1 MTLVRRGISRKMTLL
16 VVDPDQ
22 GHRRGML
29 ETLAKEA
36 VDGEL
41 EFLTADS
48 VEQAMALFRERHP
61 DLLLISTAQL
71 DQLGLELAMRVR
83 AAEGTRHTGIVFVD
97 HRPKD
102 DGTLSVECLE
112 MGADDFLRQGATA
125 AEVMAR
131 LRAVLRLKAMT
142 DELRSAN
149 HRLSVLSL
157 TDELTGLANMRHFN
171 QGFAESV
178 RKCRRDRVSLGVI
191 MIDLDHFKS
200 VNDTTNHLIGSH
212 MLVQVGQLIRQ
223 CPALG
228 KGALAARYGG
238 DEFVIVCEAGSVTE
252 IKAKAEALRQAIAR
266 ATFERDGCQLRITAS
281 LGCAFVPKGFRGR
294 AEDIVKVADLMLY
307 KSKNDGRNR
316 VSALPMKYPMDLQGG
331 IVQRFGKL
339 GVTEDENDDLSLPFV
354 KGG

>member
-1 MTLVRRGISRKMTLL
+1 
-16 VVDPDQ
+16 
-22 GHRRGML
+22 ML
-29 ETLAKEA
+29 ETLAREA
-36 VDGEL
+36 ESGEL
-41 EFLTADS
+41 EFFTADT
-48 VEQAMALFRERHP
+48 VEQAMAIFRERHP
-61 DLLLISTAQL
+61 DLLLISTREL
-71 DQLGLELAMRVR
+71 DQVGLELAMRVR

-142 DELRSAN
+142 DELRTAN

-171 QGFAESV
+171 QGFAEAV
-178 RKCRRDRVSLGVI
+178 RRCRKDRVSLGVI

-212 MLVQVGQLIRQ
+212 MLAEVGRLIRQ
-223 CPALG
+223 CSALG
-228 KGALAARYGG
+228 KSALAARYGG
-238 DEFVIVCEAGSVTE
+238 DEFVIVCDADSEQELVG
-252 IKAKAEALRQAIAR
+252 KAEALRMAIAR
-266 ATFERDGCQLRITAS
+266 ETFSRDGCQLRITAS
-281 LGCAFVPKGFRGR
+281 IGCAFVPKGFRGK

-316 VSALPMKYPMDLQGG
+316 VSSRALRYPLDVQGG
-331 IVQRFGKL
+331 VVQRFGKL
-339 GVTEDENDDLSLPFV
+339 GVADDEVETHSQRRNLKPAS
-354 KGG
+354 

>member
-1 MTLVRRGISRKMTLL
+1 MTLVRRVLSRKMTVL
-16 VVDPDQ
+16 VVDPDR
-22 GHRRGML
+22 GHRLSML
-29 ETLAKEA
+29 DTLTQEA
-36 VDGEL
+36 ADGEL
-41 EFLTADS
+41 EFLTAES
-48 VEQAMALFRERHP
+48 VEQALALFHERHP

-71 DQLGLELAMRVR
+71 EQLGLELAMRVR
-83 AAEGTRHTGIVFVD
+83 AAEGSRHTGIVFVD
-97 HRPKD
+97 HRSKD

-149 HRLSVLSL
+149 HRLRVLSL

-171 QGFAESV
+171 LGFAEFV
-178 RKCRRDRVSLGVI
+178 RKCRKDRVALGVI
-191 MIDLDHFKS
+191 MIDLDHFKL

-212 MLVQVGQLIRQ
+212 MLSQVGQLIRQ

-238 DEFVIVCEAGSVTE
+238 DEFVIVCEAASETE
-252 IKAKAEALRQAIAR
+252 IKAKAEALRLEIAR

-281 LGCAFVPKGFRGR
+281 FGCAFVPKGFRGP

-316 VSALPMKYPMDLQGG
+316 VSARAMKYPMDLQGG
-331 IVQRFGKL
+331 PVQRFGKL
-339 GVTEDENDDLSLPFV
+339 GVVDDEGDLKLPFV

>member
-1 MTLVRRGISRKMTLL
+1 MTLVRRSISRKMTLL

-29 ETLAKEA
+29 ETLANEA
-36 VDGEL
+36 AEGEL

-48 VEQAMALFRERHP
+48 VEQAMAIFRERHP
-61 DLLLISTAQL
+61 DLLLISTAEL

-142 DELRSAN
+142 DELRTAN

-171 QGFAESV
+171 QGFADAV
-178 RKCRRDRVSLGVI
+178 RRCRKERVSLGVI

-212 MLVQVGQLIRQ
+212 MLSQVGALIKAS
-223 CPALG
+223 PVLG
-228 KGALAARYGG
+228 RGAVAARYGG
-238 DEFVIVCEAGSVTE
+238 DEFVIVCEVESE
-252 IKAKAEALRQAIAR
+252 SDIKARAEALRQAIANQ
-266 ATFERDGCQLRITAS
+266 TFERDGCQLRITAS
-281 LGCAFVPKGFRGR
+281 LGCAFVPKGFRGK

-316 VSALPMKYPMDLQGG
+316 VSGRSLKYPMDLQGG
-331 IVQRFGKL
+331 VVQRFGKL
-339 GVTEDENDDLSLPFV
+339 GVSDDEAEDEQKRP
-354 KGG
+354 KATG